1 MGELVQDPEVSVVI
15 ATRDRP
21 ELMRRAVR
29 SILAQTQVGP
39 LEVILVFDG
48 KQEGEHLDAPE
59 DVETGRHSIRV
70 MRNTRTQGLAGA
82 RNTGILAA
90 KAPFIA
96 FCDDDD
102 EWKVDKL
109 ERQLPLMKDP
119 EVLLVSTGIEIH
131 STGGVHERPAPPI
144 VKLEDL
150 LRSRITELHP
160 SSFLMRAT
168 AFTDKVG
175 LVDEELPAGYG
186 EDYDLLLRF
195 AKNGRIVSDRSP
207 LTIVHWDRTSF
218 FSEKWQGIVAG
229 LSYLLEKHPEF
240 IRSASGQAR
249 IEGQIAFAHAALG
262 ERSDARRWAR
272 RAIGHDRF
280 QARAYIAMLVGF
292 RALSGNWVV
301 GALNSRGRGM

>member
-1 MGELVQDPEVSVVI
+1 MGELVDRPEVSVVI

-29 SILAQTQVGP
+29 SILAQRNVGP

-48 KQEGEHLDAPE
+48 KGEGEALDAP
-59 DVETGRHSIRV
+59 DDLDAGQHTIRV

-90 KAPFIA
+90 RASFIA

-102 EWKVDKL
+102 EWKADKL

-119 EVLLVSTGIEIH
+119 EVMLVSTGIEIH
-131 STGGVHERPAPPI
+131 SDGGVHERPAPPI
-144 VKLEDL
+144 VTLEDL

-168 AFTDKVG
+168 AFADEVG
-175 LVDEELPAGYG
+175 LVDENLPAGYG

-195 AKNGRIVSDRSP
+195 AKQGRIVADREP
-207 LTIVHWDRTSF
+207 RTIVHWDRTSF

-240 IRSASGQAR
+240 VQSASGQAR

-262 ERSDARRWAR
+262 ERGDARRWAR

-280 QARAYIAMLVGF
+280 QTRAYLAMLVGF
-292 RALSGNWVV
+292 HALSGDWVV
-301 GALNSRGRGM
+301 GALNRRGRGM